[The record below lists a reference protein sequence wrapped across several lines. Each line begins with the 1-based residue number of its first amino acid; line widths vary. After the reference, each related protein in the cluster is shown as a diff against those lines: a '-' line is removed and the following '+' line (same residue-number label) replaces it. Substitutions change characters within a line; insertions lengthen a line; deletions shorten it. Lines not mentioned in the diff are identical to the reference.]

1 MDKTF
6 IGVRN
11 LAAGMGVSEK
21 TVYRMLNDNQL
32 PFAVKIG
39 GQWRFRKDAV
49 ENWLA
54 SQTHEESAPGKTDY
68 EITVARALAH
78 GTVLYRIHGNNR
90 DEVLSSL
97 LGAIP
102 HHPGFDEQKIRLS
115 ILLRESMA
123 SSCLAG
129 VACMATSP
137 EHPVYTEK
145 SLIILAFLE
154 EAANFKA
161 LDRKAAQAVFLIL
174 SANAGEQAILET
186 RLRRLLMELRFID
199 DILRQ
204 PGRIELQQLLN
215 DWENKLLPG
224 PKQ

>member
-6 IGVRN
+6 IGVRQ

-21 TVYRMLNDNQL
+21 TVYRMLTDNQL

-49 ENWLA
+49 ENWLV
-54 SQTHEESAPGKTDY
+54 SQAQGESVSGKTDY
-68 EITVARALAH
+68 GITVTKALGH
-78 GTVLYRIHGNNR
+78 GSVLYRIHGGNR
-90 DEVLSSL
+90 DEALGSL

-115 ILLRESMA
+115 ILIRESMA
-123 SSCLAG
+123 SSCLGG
-129 VACMATSP
+129 VACMTTSP

-145 SLIILAFLE
+145 SLVIFAFLE
-154 EAANFKA
+154 ETADFKA
-161 LDRKAAQAVFLIL
+161 LDRQAAQAVFLIL
-174 SANAGEQAILET
+174 SANAVEQAILET
-186 RLRRLLMELRFID
+186 RLRRLLMEGRFIE

-204 PGRIELQQLLN
+204 PGRIELQQLFN
-215 DWENKLLPG
+215 DWENKLLPSC
-224 PKQ
+224 KR